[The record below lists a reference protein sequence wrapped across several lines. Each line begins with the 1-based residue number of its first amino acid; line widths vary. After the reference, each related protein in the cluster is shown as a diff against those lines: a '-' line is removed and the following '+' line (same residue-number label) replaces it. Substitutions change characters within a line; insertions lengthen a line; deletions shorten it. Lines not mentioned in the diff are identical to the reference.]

1 LKQCWLE
8 QQARSNRF
16 AEMQRALARV
26 YLGPRVGRLARDLE
40 DPEIERFHRECL
52 RRAGPPQS
60 AGA

>member
-26 YLGPRVGRLARDLE
+26 
-40 DPEIERFHRECL
+40 RFTE
-52 RRAGPPQS
+52 
-60 AGA
+60 